1 METGNGDDIFMVNHD
16 TALQLEEEGKLCEL
30 SGLSTIP
37 DFTVRILDQMS
48 DEVFAE
54 YNADD
59 YIADDIILAA
69 LDELEAEQS

>member
-1 METGNGDDIFMVNHD
+1 MCIRDREWSRQYFEGGEDSICANGFMKIAEFMNSV
-16 TALQLEEEGKLCEL
+16 
-30 SGLSTIP
+30 
-37 DFTVRILDQMS
+37 DQMS

>member
-1 METGNGDDIFMVNHD
+1 MKIAEFMNSV
-16 TALQLEEEGKLCEL
+16 
-30 SGLSTIP
+30 
-37 DFTVRILDQMS
+37 DQMS